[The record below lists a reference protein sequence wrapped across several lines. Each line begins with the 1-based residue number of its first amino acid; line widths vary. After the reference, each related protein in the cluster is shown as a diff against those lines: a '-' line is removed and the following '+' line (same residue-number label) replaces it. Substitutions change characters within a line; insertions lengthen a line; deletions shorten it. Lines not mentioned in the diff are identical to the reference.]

1 MKLSIDE
8 AADAL
13 HLQLVDSDVIESEE
27 VAPGVIMDYDN
38 NGEVVGIEI
47 LHLSKRPHP
56 VDVSDFQF
64 QTHRKP
70 KDEKPDVPVVA

>member
-13 HLQLVDSDVIESEE
+13 HLQLVDNDVVESEE
-27 VAPGVIMDYDN
+27 VAPGVIVDFDG

-47 LHLSKRPHP
+47 LYLSKRPHP
-56 VDVSDFQF
+56 VDVSDFHF

-70 KDEKPDVPVVA
+70 KDEKPDILAVA